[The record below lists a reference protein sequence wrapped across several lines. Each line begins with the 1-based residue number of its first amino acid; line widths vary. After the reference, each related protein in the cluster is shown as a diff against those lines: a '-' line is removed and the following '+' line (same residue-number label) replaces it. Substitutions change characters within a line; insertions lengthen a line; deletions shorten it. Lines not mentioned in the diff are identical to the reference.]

1 MRRRRRRP
9 SRPWLAA
16 VLRGVVFFAAAVF
29 AGAGVSPAAAV
40 AALRVVVALA
50 GAALVVAAFA
60 GAAVLAGADL
70 AAAVLVAGAL
80 VAGVLRRAVLAVVVA
95 RLEAAAFLVVLVA
108 AATPVDDG
116 SIVTVMPWSPRARRT
131 TRPRAGRTSAA
142 RMASATSRAGHRA
155 GRGPLA
161 NEGLQGLV
169 SELRRECARLGG
181 LVGHRRHRLPFVAD
195 GRTPRA
201 REATVRKR
209 RGRSCA
215 TPGRG
220 AGWCSAGVVTRC
232 AHTL

>member
-9 SRPWLAA
+9 SRPC
-16 VLRGVVFFAAAVF
+16 RPRSC
-29 AGAGVSPAAAV
+29 AGWSSSRQRSSPV
-40 AALRVVVALA
+40 PGCRR
-50 GAALVVAAFA
+50 
-60 GAAVLAGADL
+60 
-70 AAAVLVAGAL
+70 
-80 VAGVLRRAVLAVVVA
+80 LRRWRPCGSSSPWPGRPWWRRSSRRWRSWPVPTWRRRSWWRPPSSRGPWWRSSPSAG
-95 RLEAAAFLVVLVA
+95 RAAGGGGLL
-108 AATPVDDG
+108 G
-116 SIVTVMPWSPRARRT
+116 RARRGGDT
-131 TRPRAGRTSAA
+131 GGRRVHRHGDALVSESAQDDA
-142 RMASATSRAGHRA
+142 AASGSHVSGAHGLGHLAAGHRA

-161 NEGLQGLV
+161 DEGLQGLV